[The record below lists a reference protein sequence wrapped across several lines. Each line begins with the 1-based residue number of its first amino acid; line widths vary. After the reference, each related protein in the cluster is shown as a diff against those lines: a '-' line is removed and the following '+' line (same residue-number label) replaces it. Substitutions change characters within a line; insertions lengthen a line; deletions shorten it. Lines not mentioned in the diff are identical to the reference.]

1 MPHHKLS
8 NYEAHVR
15 SLMAACAW
23 IGIDRGRA
31 AQYGFL
37 IKQFFEGAERSR
49 EHILAYNESCEI
61 TEIYELWQTNI
72 DNFPNL
78 DKKIHSKG
86 MGSGLDL
93 SVMTCY
99 RYCHG
104 TSA

>member
-1 MPHHKLS
+1 MDDMPHHKLS

-37 IKQFFEGAERSR
+37 IRQFFEGAERSR

-86 MGSGLDL
+86 MGSEWGQVLIYQL
-93 SVMTCY
+93 
-99 RYCHG
+99 
-104 TSA
+104 